1 MATVITGVDAI
12 HVQLYVPRW
21 IDFSEGD
28 GKKSP
33 KALENNQPPGNYPVV
48 QPTVLPLSFTARL
61 TNSLPRNVNRQG

>member
-1 MATVITGVDAI
+1 MEAVITGVDAI

-33 KALENNQPPGNYPVV
+33 KAQFSSDAAATGINDGTGSRRL
-48 QPTVLPLSFTARL
+48 PTR
-61 TNSLPRNVNRQG
+61 